1 MSETYPHTPKIRD
14 FLKSKSDLVKQ
25 NGLNYLIPTWRR
37 FAENYADK
45 EELIYEWLNDLDS
58 RRIIDEILKLL
69 SNQERIKVKID
80 LTPIDKL
87 VIEKTFQVS
96 ECVLG
101 EEIESAQKYNR
112 VDNWY
117 YYILNEHLFKSESGK
132 FTRRN

>member
-1 MSETYPHTPKIRD
+1 MSETYPHTPQIRD
-14 FLKSKSDLVKQ
+14 FLKEKSDLVKH
-25 NGLNYLIPTWRR
+25 NGLNYLIPTWRE

-69 SNQERIKVKID
+69 SDQEKIKVKVD
-80 LTPIDKL
+80 LIPIDKL

-96 ECVLG
+96 ECVWG
-101 EEIESAQKYNR
+101 EEAESDHKYNR

-117 YYILNEHLFKSESGK
+117 YYILNEHLLKSEPDR
-132 FTRRN
+132 FTKRK